1 MQTEIHYEGRYQRMI
16 ITMDRANTVT
26 SRGFLIGP
34 TTSWTDIWRR
44 KQQRQ
49 LLESLQAELI
59 VTNNDPQKE
68 WLRHIIAE
76 LQSELNED
84 LLI

>member
-1 MQTEIHYEGRYQRMI
+1 M
-16 ITMDRANTVT
+16 
-26 SRGFLIGP
+26 GP

-49 LLESLQAELI
+49 LLESLQEEFI
-59 VTNNDPQKE
+59 VTNDDLQKE
-68 WLRHIIAE
+68 CLHHIVAE

-84 LLI
+84 LII